1 MVVFLHV
8 LTTESFCSVIFA
20 SHTMC
25 MHVQKMIRGLLL
37 TKILLSIKM
46 QYVIVKSAHL
56 ISEQQSE

>member
-20 SHTMC
+20 SHTMR